1 MSRNKCREA
10 TQVSIMGVREVIAR
24 RKTWSVQSMPQESS
38 QRSKSVS
45 WVWRERVTDEIL
57 NQFQ

>member
-1 MSRNKCREA
+1 
-10 TQVSIMGVREVIAR
+10 MGAREVIAR

-38 QRSKSVS
+38 QRNRSVS
-45 WVWRERVTDEIL
+45 WVWRERVTGEIL